1 VVVTFEVI
9 SPLITK
15 NVKMKR
21 IILLFAIIFSV
32 TVAKAQ
38 FGIGGGSTIVGKVS
52 GTVIDSLTKKP
63 LDYATVAIYRAT
75 GNSPINGVV
84 TDEKGNFRIDNVKP
98 GQYKLGVSFIG
109 YPTKMVTGIITTD
122 SKPDKN
128 AGVIYIAPA
137 ANKLKEVVVT
147 GVAALVEN
155 KIDKLVYNA
164 EKDLTSAGGNATDV
178 LQKVPLVSLDMNGNV
193 ALRGDQNVRVLIN
206 GKPSGA
212 TSASLSDVLKTIPA
226 DQIKSIEVITSP
238 SAKYD
243 AEGSGGII
251 NIITKSKNA
260 SGVSGSISGGV
271 GTRQN
276 NGNANFNYNKNRFSL
291 SANLG
296 GNSTWP
302 QTSTTT
308 FDQTILTPATG
319 TQPARDAHNFST
331 NTSRIARHGAL
342 GSVTAGYEF
351 NAFNAINSTVRLND
365 GGFNIDGSGVSNRVN
380 NLTGVNSPY
389 TSNTVSHNKFQGFD
403 WNIDY
408 THKFKKEGHE
418 LTVSGQWSHSI
429 LTLIIKTCT
438 PM

>member
-1 VVVTFEVI
+1 
-9 SPLITK
+9 
-15 NVKMKR
+15 MKR

-32 TVAKAQ
+32 TAAKAQ

-98 GQYKLGVSFIG
+98 GEYKLGISFIG
-109 YPTKMVTGIITTD
+109 YPTKMITGIITSD

-128 AGVIYIAPA
+128 AGTIFIAPSV
-137 ANKLKEVVVT
+137 NKLKEVVVT
-147 GVAALVEN
+147 GVAAMVEN

-164 EKDLTSAGGNATDV
+164 EKDVTAAGGNATDV

-193 ALRGDQNVRVLIN
+193 ALRGDQNVKVLIN

-212 TSASLSDVLKTIPA
+212 AAASVSDLLKTIPA
-226 DQIKSIEVITSP
+226 DQIKSVEVITSP

-251 NIITKSKNA
+251 NIITKTKST
-260 SGVSGSISGGV
+260 SGVSGSVSGGV

-276 NGNANFNYNKNRFSL
+276 NGNANFNYNRNRFTL
-291 SANLG
+291 SANFG

-302 QTSTTT
+302 QTTHTDV
-308 FDQTILTPATG
+308 DQTAKSAATATTPAI
-319 TQPARDAHNFST
+319 DVHNINQNASEMK
-331 NTSRIARHGAL
+331 RHGL
-342 GSVTAGYEF
+342 MGSVTAGYEF
-351 NAFNAINSTVRLND
+351 NAFNSLNSTIRLND
-365 GGFNIDGSGVSNRVN
+365 GKFDFTGNGTNTRIDNIAATTKSVSPAI
-380 NLTGVNSPY
+380 T
-389 TSNTVSHNKFQGFD
+389 
-403 WNIDY
+403 
-408 THKFKKEGHE
+408 
-418 LTVSGQWSHSI
+418 
-429 LTLIIKTCT
+429 
-438 PM
+438 